1 MMLWTVYWN
10 VVISLVQGAELD
22 MPPRVAK
29 ASLDVPR
36 TPFGTPFELH
46 MHAYIWFSYI
56 AFAQY

>member
-10 VVISLVQGAELD
+10 VVISLVEGAKLD
-22 MPPRVAK
+22 MPLAIRYFVAK

-36 TPFGTPFELH
+36 TPFELH